1 MTTNILWF
9 DDPAATDVSL
19 VGGKGANL
27 ARLTQG
33 SFAVPPGFCIT
44 TTACASFL
52 AGTGI
57 DVELTAMIGELD
69 HDDPAALD
77 ALTGRMRALITN
89 APLPQ
94 ALADEITGSLA
105 TLGAEHFVAVRS
117 SATAEDLAEAS
128 FAGLHDSYLDVR
140 GVAEL
145 LDAVKACWASLWT
158 GRAAVY
164 RHAKGFDHGSV
175 GISVV
180 VQQMVEAEVSG
191 VVFTANPITTATDEM
206 VINASY
212 GLGESIV
219 QGIVTPD
226 EYTLKTATLRVV
238 NRTLGPKAVRTVRDP
253 ATGVGT
259 TTEPVPDAMQ
269 RTHALDDQQLTEL
282 GRLARRVQSH
292 YGEVPQDIEWAFADG
307 QLHLLQSRPVTGVE
321 FSWDA
326 DVDEWQS
333 APDDPDIVWTRG
345 FADEV
350 WTGAVSPLMY
360 SIRAEIWTRYGTN
373 HMLKLLGDHRG
384 GRAVESTRMWKF
396 HKAEA
401 YYNGTVDRGLI
412 DFTPPPFRQ
421 SRLPYLTPDVHHEA
435 LAKPFSTTRYLGAQ
449 LGLLLQNRG
458 QSVTGWFST
467 WFERIYDPDSIR
479 EADGLPDGDLADL
492 PDRELQRYL
501 DGMIAIEDRY
511 WEEIYLGFLF
521 HIVQAFGALG
531 WMINS
536 WYDGDNPVALLDL
549 MTGSDK
555 RTETQ
560 VQNHILW
567 EISEEIRASAT
578 LSSLMEQH
586 EGAAFFD
593 ALDASDDGRHV
604 LALYRD
610 FAARYP
616 HRGHD
621 DRDIAY
627 PRRGD
632 DPSVDYQFLRAFLSA
647 TEAADPAEQEEAANR
662 RRGTAHRDVIANI
675 ESKTLGRLKAEAFK
689 LVYDYVQRF
698 IPARDDERDYADRY
712 AYAWRRGFLE
722 VGRRLTDRGLLAEKN
737 DIFFLSRDEVYR
749 LLGGNTLYHE
759 LTLSKIAA
767 RRRDFQRYYDRE
779 VTLPAYLQRDRPALL
794 GTTQSSATGMFRG
807 TATSRGTTTGTARI
821 VKRLKDIGRVN
832 AGEIL
837 VCNSTDPGWTPV
849 FLVIAGIVTETGG
862 INSHASCLSREYGFP
877 SVQLADAMQLI
888 PDGATITVDG
898 DTGVVHLLDDAP
910 AEKPV
915 GLVGALD

>member
-9 DDPAATDVSL
+9 DDAAAADVSL

-33 SFAVPPGFCIT
+33 SFPVPPGFCIT
-44 TTACASFL
+44 TAACASFL
-52 AGTGI
+52 AETGI
-57 DVELTAMIGELD
+57 DVELADMMGKLD
-69 HDDPAALD
+69 HGDPDALE
-77 ALTGRMRALITN
+77 ALTGQMRDLITA
-89 APLPQ
+89 APLPR
-94 ALADEITGSLA
+94 ALVGEITGSLDK
-105 TLGAEHFVAVRS
+105 LGAEHFVAVRS

-140 GVAEL
+140 GADEL

-158 GRAAVY
+158 GRAVVY
-164 RHAKGFDHGSV
+164 RHAKGFDHAAV

-180 VQQMVEAEVSG
+180 VQRMVEADVSG
-191 VVFTANPITTATDEM
+191 VVFTGNPITTATDEM

-226 EYTLKTATLRVV
+226 EYTLKTASLEVI

-259 TTEPVPDAMQ
+259 TTEPVPDTMQ
-269 RTHALDDQQLTEL
+269 RLYALDDRQLADL
-282 GRLARRVQSH
+282 GWLARQVQSH
-292 YGEVPQDIEWAFADG
+292 YGEVPQDIEWAFAG
-307 QLHLLQSRPVTGVE
+307 GRLHLLQSRPITGVE

-326 DVDEWQS
+326 DVDDWQS
-333 APDDPDIVWTRG
+333 TPDDPTIVWTRG

-350 WTGAVSPLMY
+350 WTGAISPLMY
-360 SIRAEIWTRYGTN
+360 SIRADIWTRYGTN
-373 HMLKLLGDHRG
+373 HMLKLLGDHQG

-401 YYNGTVDRGLI
+401 YYNGAVDRGLI
-412 DFTPPPFRQ
+412 DLTPPPFRQ
-421 SRLPYLTPDVHHEA
+421 SRLPYLTPDLHGEA
-435 LAKPFSTTRYLGAQ
+435 LAAPFSTSRYIRAQ

-467 WFERIYDPDSIR
+467 WFERIYDPERIR
-479 EADGLPDGDLADL
+479 EANGLRDTELLQL
-492 PDRELQRYL
+492 PDRELERYL
-501 DGMIAIEDRY
+501 DRMIAIEDRY
-511 WEEIYLGFLF
+511 WDEIYLGFLF

-531 WMINS
+531 WMVNS
-536 WYDGDNPVALLDL
+536 WYDGDNPVAFLDL

-567 EISEEIRASAT
+567 EISQEIRASAT
-578 LSSLMEQH
+578 LSSLMNQH

-593 ALDASDDGRHV
+593 ALDASDEGRSV
-604 LALYRD
+604 LARYRE

-647 TEAADPAEQEEAANR
+647 TESADPAEQEEAANR
-662 RRGTAHRDVIANI
+662 RRATAYRDVAQNI
-675 ESKTLGRLKAEAFK
+675 ESKTLGRLKVEAFK

-722 VGRRLTDRGLLAEKN
+722 VGRRLTDRGLIVEQT
-737 DIFFLSRDEVYR
+737 DIFFLSRAEAYR
-749 LLGGNTLYHE
+749 LLEGNTRNHE
-759 LTLSKIAA
+759 LMLSKIVA

-779 VTLPAYLQRDRPALL
+779 VTLPAYLQRGRPALL
-794 GTTQSSATGMFRG
+794 DTSQDTASGLFRG

-821 VKRLKDIGRVN
+821 IKRLKDIGRVN

-837 VCNSTDPGWTPV
+837 VCNGTDPGWTPV
-849 FLVIAGIVTETGG
+849 FLVISGIVTETGG

-898 DTGVVHLLDDAP
+898 DTGAVRLVDDTP
-910 AEKPV
+910 AEDSAD
-915 GLVGALD
+915 LVAAVE